1 MNDLTR
7 RARWNERWTR
17 RDYADLEPAEVVQRY
32 SYLLPP
38 GGEVLEVAC
47 GLGVNALHLA
57 ANGFQVTAWDYAATA
72 IERLRTEADQRG
84 AVLHAEVRDVIAQ
97 PPKPASFDAVVV
109 TRFLERDLCPQLAAA
124 LRPGGI
130 LCYQSFVR
138 EAVSDRGPE
147 DQAFRFAPN
156 ELLRLFPDL
165 RVLVFHDEG
174 QAGDTDQGWRDESLL
189 VARRE
194 G

>member
-1 MNDLTR
+1 
-7 RARWNERWTR
+7 
-17 RDYADLEPAEVVQRY
+17 
-32 SYLLPP
+32 
-38 GGEVLEVAC
+38 
-47 GLGVNALHLA
+47 
-57 ANGFQVTAWDYAATA
+57 VTAWDYADTA
-72 IERLRTEADQRG
+72 VERLRGEAEKRG
-84 AVLHAEVRDVIAQ
+84 VVLRAETRDVVAN
-97 PPKPASFDAVVV
+97 PPPPASFDAIVV
-109 TRFLERDLCPQLAAA
+109 TRFLERGLCPQLATA

-138 EAVSDRGPE
+138 ETVSDRGPE

-156 ELLRLFPDL
+156 ELLRLFPEL

-174 QAGDTDQGWRDESLL
+174 QAGDNEQGLRDESLL